1 MWYFKTMKPTDSL
14 SNLLS
19 RGVSQIY
26 PTVDLL
32 KERLGK
38 GPIRLYSGIDP
49 TGPTLHLGHASILR
63 KLRMFQDEG
72 HHVVLLIGDFTALI
86 GDPTGKFSTRK
97 QLSPEEVKNN
107 VTSYTEQLGRILNLD
122 AVELRYNSEWLSG
135 LSLRDMIGLL
145 SEFTVQQMI
154 ERDMFEKRISSGE
167 PVYVHEFLYP
177 ALQGYD
183 SVALDVELEIGGS
196 DQIFNMLAGRTLLKK
211 RGKEKFVLATK
222 LLTDP
227 TGKKMGKT
235 EGNMVALSDTP
246 DDAFGKIMSWPDELM
261 EAGFELLTSRAMSE
275 ARAHIEEDPKGAK
288 ISLAHSI
295 VAWLWGSEKA
305 INAQETFE
313 NRFSKGLISGAI
325 PEVYVERDSVM
336 ADAVLQSGLVSSK
349 SEWRR
354 LVLEGAVEVEGVKVT
369 DPSSS
374 VQKNTQQV
382 RIGKNRFLSIIVK

>member
-1 MWYFKTMKPTDSL
+1 MRPSKAI

-19 RGVSQIY
+19 RGVSQVY
-26 PTVDLL
+26 PNIDVFA
-32 KERLGK
+32 ERLGK

-63 KLRMFQDEG
+63 KMRMFQDEG
-72 HHVVLLIGDFTALI
+72 HQVVLLVGDFTAMI
-86 GDPTGKFSTRK
+86 GDPTGKVSARK
-97 QLSPEEVKNN
+97 QLSRTEVESNLEA
-107 VTSYTEQLGRILNLD
+107 YIEQAGRILNLD
-122 AVELRYNSEWLSG
+122 SVEIRYNSEWLSG
-135 LSLRDMIGLL
+135 LSLRDMVGLL

-154 ERDMFEKRISSGE
+154 ERDMFEKRISAGE

-235 EGNMVALSDTP
+235 EGNMVALSDTAN
-246 DDAFGKIMSWPDELM
+246 DAFGKVMSWPDELM
-261 EAGFELLTSRAMSE
+261 DSAFELLTSQDLDE
-275 ARAHIEEDPKGAK
+275 ARDLISINPKEAK

-295 VAWLWGSEKA
+295 VEWLWGKKSA
-305 INAQETFE
+305 DTAQETFN
-313 NRFSKGLISGAI
+313 NRFSRGLITGAI
-325 PEVYVERDSVM
+325 PEITVAQGSLL
-336 ADAVLQSGLVSSK
+336 ADAVLQSGLITSK

-354 LVLEGAVEVEGVKVT
+354 LVLEGAVEVEGNKIS
-369 DPSSS
+369 DPSIS
-374 VQKNTQQV
+374 VSKTSQQL
-382 RIGKNRFLSIIVK
+382 RIGKNRFLSINTR

>member
-1 MWYFKTMKPTDSL
+1 MRSSKTISD
-14 SNLLS
+14 LLS
-19 RGVSQIY
+19 RGVSQVY

-32 KERLGK
+32 TERLGK

-63 KLRMFQDEG
+63 KMRMFQDDG
-72 HHVVLLIGDFTALI
+72 HSVVLLVGDFTAMI
-86 GDPTGKFSTRK
+86 GDPTGKVSTRK
-97 QLSPEEVKNN
+97 QLSHMEVQSNLEA
-107 VTSYTEQLGRILNLD
+107 YMEQVGRILNLD
-122 AVELRYNSEWLSG
+122 SVEIRYNSEWLSG
-135 LSLRDMIGLL
+135 LSLRDMVGLL

-154 ERDMFEKRISSGE
+154 ERDMFEKRISAGE

-183 SVALDVELEIGGS
+183 SIALDVELEIGGS

-235 EGNMVALSDTP
+235 EGNMVALSDTAN
-246 DDAFGKIMSWPDELM
+246 DAFGKVMSWPDELM
-261 EAGFELLTSRAMSE
+261 DPAFELLTSRDLDE
-275 ARAHIEEDPKGAK
+275 ARDLISTNPKKAK

-295 VAWLWGSEKA
+295 TEWLWGSESA
-305 INAQETFE
+305 DTAQETFN
-313 NRFSKGLISGAI
+313 NRFSKGLITGTI
-325 PEVYVERDSVM
+325 PEITVTRGSLL
-336 ADAVLQSGLVSSK
+336 ADAVLQSGLISSK

-354 LVLEGAVEVEGVKVT
+354 LVLEGAVEVEGKKVS
-369 DPSSS
+369 DPSIS
-374 VQKNTQQV
+374 VSQASQQL
-382 RIGKNRFLSIIVK
+382 RIGKSRFLSISTK